1 MKISRGQII
10 AAILC
15 LVPFGLMIFNY
26 AGNNLTANPIQ
37 AATLQTG
44 HTAINL
50 LVLSLACTPIRNI
63 FGLTSFLMIRK
74 TLGLFAFFY
83 AVLHFLIFILL
94 DFEFNPSWILD
105 EIRLKPF
112 IQIGLAALILLIPL
126 SVTSIPII
134 QRKMGKTWE
143 TLHKLVY
150 LVALLIILHFL
161 LATKGDISLPILY
174 AGITLFLLLLRIFPF
189 NKIKVLQKSG
199 LLPSINSFL
208 LHKGLT

>member
-10 AAILC
+10 TVILC
-15 LVPFGLMIFNY
+15 LIPFGSMVLSY
-26 AGNNLTANPIQ
+26 ARNDLTANPIQ
-37 AATLQTG
+37 AATIQTG

-63 FGLTSFLMIRK
+63 FGLTSFLQFRK
-74 TLGLFAFFY
+74 TLGLSAFFY

-94 DFEFNPSWILD
+94 DFEFNLSWILD
-105 EIRLKPF
+105 EIRFKPF

-126 SVTSIPII
+126 SITSIPKV

-150 LVALLIILHFL
+150 FAALLVILHFL
-161 LATKGDISLPILY
+161 LATKGDISRPLFY
-174 AGITLFLLLLRIFPF
+174 AGITLVLLLLRILPF
-189 NKIKVLQKSG
+189 NRIKIAQKSRI
-199 LLPSINSFL
+199 LTSLNSFL
-208 LHKGLT
+208 LHKGLK

>member
-10 AAILC
+10 TAILC
-15 LVPFGLMIFNY
+15 LIPLGSMVFNY
-26 AGNNLTANPIQ
+26 AGNDLTANPIQ

-63 FGLTSFLMIRK
+63 FGLTSFLKIRK

-94 DFEFNPSWILD
+94 DFEFNLSWILD
-105 EIRLKPF
+105 EIRFKPF

-126 SVTSIPII
+126 SITSIPKI
-134 QRKMGKTWE
+134 QRKLGKTWE

-150 LVALLIILHFL
+150 FAALLVILHYL
-161 LATKGDISLPILY
+161 LATKGDIFQPIFICR
-174 AGITLFLLLLRIFPF
+174 ITLFLLLLRSS
-189 NKIKVLQKSG
+189 L
-199 LLPSINSFL
+199 SIN
-208 LHKGLT
+208 

>member
-1 MKISRGQII
+1 MKITRGQII
-10 AAILC
+10 TAILC
-15 LVPFGLMIFNY
+15 LIPFGLMVINY
-26 AGNNLTANPIQ
+26 ARNNLTANPIQ

-44 HTAINL
+44 HTALNL
-50 LVLSLACTPIRNI
+50 LVLSLACTPIRNL

-83 AVLHFLIFILL
+83 AVLHFLIFIAL
-94 DFEFNPSWILD
+94 DFELNLSWIQD

-112 IQIGLAALILLIPL
+112 IQIGLAALILLILL

-150 LVALLIILHFL
+150 LAVLLVVLHFL
-161 LATKGDISLPILY
+161 LATKGDIFQPILY

-189 NKIKVLQKSG
+189 NKMKVVQKG
-199 LLPSINSFL
+199 DIITSINSFL
-208 LHKGLT
+208 FHKGLR

>member
-1 MKISRGQII
+1 MKITRGQII
-10 AAILC
+10 TAILC
-15 LVPFGLMIFNY
+15 LIPLGSIAFNY
-26 AGNNLTANPIQ
+26 AGDNLTANPIQ

-50 LVLSLACTPIRNI
+50 LILSLACTPIRNI
-63 FGLTSFLMIRK
+63 FGLTSFLKIRK

-94 DFEFNPSWILD
+94 DFDLNFSWILD
-105 EIRLKPF
+105 EIRFKPF

-126 SVTSIPII
+126 SVTSLPKI
-134 QRKMGKTWE
+134 QRLLGKTWV

-150 LVALLIILHFL
+150 FAALLIILHFL
-161 LATKGDISLPILY
+161 LATKGDIFRPILY

-189 NKIKVLQKSG
+189 NKLKVVQKSEI
-199 LLPSINSFL
+199 LPSINSFL
-208 LHKGLT
+208 LHKGLA